1 VKNTPIQSFESYEA
15 VSQQAAQII
24 VNAVREKPD
33 LLLCAAAGSTPARAY
48 ELLAEQYRRDES
60 IFDELRVIKLDEW
73 GGIPMNDPGSCE
85 TQLRR
90 QLILT
95 LAISPDR
102 YLGFKSD
109 STDPA
114 TECAQMRS
122 HLELSGPIDLCVLGL
137 GTNGHVGMNEP
148 AEHLQSLSHVAA
160 LAEVSLG
167 HTMLLRSRVSPTY
180 GLTLGMAEILSS
192 RQILLIVSG
201 GHKREPFRKLLRRE
215 ISTHFPAS
223 FLWLHPNWRL
233 LCDQDAAGNS
243 TLLG

>member
-1 VKNTPIQSFESYEA
+1 MKSTPIQTLENYEDLSRQ
-15 VSQQAAQII
+15 VAQII
-24 VNAVREKPD
+24 MNALREKPD

-60 IFDELRVIKLDEW
+60 SFDQFRVIKLDEW

-90 QLILT
+90 QLILP
-95 LAISPDR
+95 LAISPER
-102 YLGFKSD
+102 YLGFRSD
-109 STDPA
+109 STDPEA
-114 TECAQMRS
+114 ECARMRS
-122 HLELSGPIDLCVLGL
+122 HLELIGPIDLCVLGL

-148 AEHLQSLSHVAA
+148 AGYLQPWSHVAT

-201 GHKREPFRKLLRRE
+201 GHKREPFRQLLRHE
-215 ISTHFPAS
+215 ISTQFPAS

-233 LCDQDAAGNS
+233 LCDQDAAGNCN
-243 TLLG
+243 LLG